1 MATLSE
7 LRKQAK
13 LAPKFVLAGDFNGQS
28 VFIGDMRSLSDVH
41 MVSNVDNAT
50 KFSVGYDDENMKLRA
65 WNMTAKLAGLN
76 VVFAVKYL

>member
-13 LAPKFVLAGDFNGQS
+13 AAPKFVLSSLINDIP
-28 VFIGDMRSLSDVH
+28 VFIGDMRSLTDINVVSDVEE
-41 MVSNVDNAT
+41 AT
-50 KFSVGYDDENMKLRA
+50 KFSVGYDDENMKSRA

-76 VVFAVKYL
+76 IVFSVKYL